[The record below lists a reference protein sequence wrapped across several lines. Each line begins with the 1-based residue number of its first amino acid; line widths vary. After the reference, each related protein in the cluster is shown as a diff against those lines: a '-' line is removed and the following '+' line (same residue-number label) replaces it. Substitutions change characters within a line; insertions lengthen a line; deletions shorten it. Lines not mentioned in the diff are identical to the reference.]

1 MLNEER
7 DMMYNIEQ
15 RDEQLLG
22 SHAQIRYH
30 CYFDDASR
38 HLVRIRMEVELHGS
52 TRDEVQLTLPA
63 WAPGSYKIRDF
74 ITHVGN
80 LHAYDEEQ
88 RPLPYEWI
96 GKSRIRIRTGTAH
109 RLSVEYTFYAN
120 ERTVRTMHIS
130 RWRAFIFPV
139 NCMFY
144 VEGRTQETHH
154 VLLYYDR
161 SSWPTLTTALSPVEP
176 ISQQTMPVIL
186 GALNYDILADSPT
199 EIGSHQV
206 RTFTAFG
213 AHHEVALIAPV
224 PLDIDWLSERCK
236 TIVTTEA
243 AMFGGVPYD
252 RYVFFVYAGSN
263 LTGGLEH
270 ARCSVNMCD
279 VSALMDVEKSKSLLA
294 LLCHEYFHV
303 WNVKRIRP
311 REYGPFDYTREVH
324 SPMLWLAEGFTS
336 YYDDLFAYRAGFYSM
351 EEYLH
356 LLARDHLGKL
366 LHVPGRRTMSIRESS
381 FLAWVKLYAQ
391 SPDGQNRFPSYYLK
405 GGVLALL
412 LDLAILN
419 ATDGK
424 RRLDDVMRLLCYAYQ
439 QRPSEGLQEG
449 DVFDAIEQVS
459 TRTIREQFEHWLN
472 STDELDIS
480 GAFEPFGIEWIVKP
494 VHSQSQ
500 LQAAPRFH
508 GMLLRNDG
516 GRLVVSSVEEG
527 SPAWCAGIAVDD
539 EIIALAHRR
548 VTSPQEVELISSR
561 IEWPCSVVACCDGL
575 LYQTMLDAPVSQE
588 YELRVIAS
596 PTERQRA
603 LRERWLER
611 AVVSG
616 DF

>member
-1 MLNEER
+1 
-7 DMMYNIEQ
+7 
-15 RDEQLLG
+15 
-22 SHAQIRYH
+22 
-30 CYFDDASR
+30 
-38 HLVRIRMEVELHGS
+38 
-52 TRDEVQLTLPA
+52 
-63 WAPGSYKIRDF
+63 
-74 ITHVGN
+74 
-80 LHAYDEEQ
+80 
-88 RPLPYEWI
+88 
-96 GKSRIRIRTGTAH
+96 
-109 RLSVEYTFYAN
+109 
-120 ERTVRTMHIS
+120 
-130 RWRAFIFPV
+130 
-139 NCMFY
+139 
-144 VEGRTQETHH
+144 
-154 VLLYYDR
+154 
-161 SSWPTLTTALSPVEP
+161 
-176 ISQQTMPVIL
+176 
-186 GALNYDILADSPT
+186 
-199 EIGSHQV
+199 
-206 RTFTAFG
+206 
-213 AHHEVALIAPV
+213 
-224 PLDIDWLSERCK
+224 
-236 TIVTTEA
+236 
-243 AMFGGVPYD
+243 
-252 RYVFFVYAGSN
+252 
-263 LTGGLEH
+263 
-270 ARCSVNMCD
+270 
-279 VSALMDVEKSKSLLA
+279 MDVEKSKSLLA

-356 LLARDHLGKL
+356 LLARDHFGKL
-366 LHVPGRRTMSIRESS
+366 LHIPGRRTMSIRESS

-424 RRLDDVMRLLCYAYQ
+424 RRLDDVMRLLWNAYQ
-439 QRPSEGLQEG
+439 QRPYDGLQEG

-508 GMLLRNDG
+508 GMQLRNDG

-527 SPAWCAGIAVDD
+527 TPAWCAGIAVDD

-588 YELRVIAS
+588 YELRVNAS